1 MKHQHF
7 QEVSFIPTFYGIR
20 VDGEA
25 YFFDA
30 DNKFEKEERIS
41 ITASE
46 AFYKDDMLWVMSD
59 LMGPFY
65 IATLYDVCHPSHLKG
80 LASVLASAFIDE
92 RI

>member
-7 QEVSFIPTFYGIR
+7 QEVSFVPTSQELR

-25 YFFDA
+25 YFFDV
-30 DNKFEKEERIS
+30 DDEFEKEERIS

-46 AFYKDDMLWVMSD
+46 AFFKNDMLWVISD

-65 IATLYDVCHPSHLKG
+65 IATLYDVCPTSHLKG
-80 LASVLASAFIDE
+80 LASVLASAFLDE
-92 RI
+92 R